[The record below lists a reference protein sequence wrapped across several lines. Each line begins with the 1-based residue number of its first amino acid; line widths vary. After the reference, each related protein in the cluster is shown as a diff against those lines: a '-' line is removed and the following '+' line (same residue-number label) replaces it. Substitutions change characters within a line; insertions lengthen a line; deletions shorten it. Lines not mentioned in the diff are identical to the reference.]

1 MEALVGVTLNKEL
14 LYQIQP
20 DHQPFENFQ
29 PLALGGSALQ
39 VACE

>member
-14 LYQIQP
+14 LYQIQH
-20 DHQPFENFQ
+20 DHQPFENFL
-29 PLALGGSALQ
+29 PLVLGGSALQ